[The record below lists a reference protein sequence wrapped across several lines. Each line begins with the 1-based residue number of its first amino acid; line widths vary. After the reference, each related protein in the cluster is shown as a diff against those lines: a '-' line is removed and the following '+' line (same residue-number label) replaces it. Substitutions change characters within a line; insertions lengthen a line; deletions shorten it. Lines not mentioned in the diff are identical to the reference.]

1 MFSDSDWATSRID
14 RRSISGYLSLFANGP
29 VSWSSRKQPTVAL
42 STMEAE
48 FMALASATCE
58 AIWLRELSSELGV
71 QDQGPISI
79 NVDNDAAMMFPQSVM
94 FHARS
99 KHIDIRYH
107 FVRERVAS
115 NEVKLN
121 HCASEDN
128 LADIFT
134 KPLLRPLFEK
144 LRNQIM
150 SHSA

>member
-1 MFSDSDWATSRID
+1 MLSDR
-14 RRSISGYLSLFANGP
+14 
-29 VSWSSRKQPTVAL
+29 
-42 STMEAE
+42 
-48 FMALASATCE
+48 
-58 AIWLRELSSELGV
+58 GV

-79 NVDNDAAMMFPQSVM
+79 NVDNDATMMFAQSVM

-134 KPLLRPLFEK
+134 KPLPRPLFEK